1 MGDECNAVIALRL
14 MNVAADPMLPRNDG
28 RPVLVGPLAAV
39 TLTTGDLAA
48 CRRFYQGALGL
59 SPEFHRLQGA
69 GAQQLAAHWGLPTQD
84 EYEYVRLYRPGLEGA
99 LQIRLIGVDAALPA
113 RRPNLDSRFD
123 GPLGV
128 GLPVRDLQTRNRVVE
143 AMGFGSTAGLTSMA
157 FPRADGSTYDIG
169 EVHWIAPDEVM
180 VLGVDRAHLQP
191 VGPIDPAID
200 IGGPAYSSTLISDTA
215 HFAAFFGEVLGLEL
229 RREFTFQSEGPS
241 GGMRLP
247 AGTQVHFQQWFAPGS
262 RSGYLVVMQL
272 LQNALRPP
280 VSLAAPSRGIALWS
294 FPTADLEATL
304 HRARTHATPVLR
316 EIQTIELPGEA
327 AVRSAVVATPDGFA
341 VEIYQR

>member
-1 MGDECNAVIALRL
+1 MSAP
-14 MNVAADPMLPRNDG
+14 ADPMLPRDDG
-28 RPVLVGPLAAV
+28 RAVLVEPLAAV
-39 TLTTGDLAA
+39 TLTTGNLAA
-48 CRRFYQGALGL
+48 ARRFYQGALGM
-59 SPEFHRLQGA
+59 SPEFHRVEGEA
-69 GAQQLAAHWGLPTQD
+69 ATRLAAHWGLPAQAA
-84 EYEYVRLYRPGLEGA
+84 YEYVRLFRPGLEGA
-99 LQIRLIGVDAALPA
+99 LQLRLVAVDSALPTK
-113 RRPNLDSRFD
+113 RPALDSRFD

-128 GLPVRDLQTRNRVVE
+128 GYPVRDLKARNIVVE
-143 AMGFGSTAGLTSMA
+143 ALGFGSTAGLTLMA

-169 EVHWIAPDEVM
+169 EVHWVAPDDVM

-191 VGPIDPAID
+191 VGPIDAAID
-200 IGGPAYSSTLISDTA
+200 IGGPAYSSTLISDA
-215 HFAAFFGEVLGLEL
+215 ARFAPFFGEVLGFEL

-280 VSLAAPSRGIALWS
+280 APLAAPGRGIALWS
-294 FPTADLEATL
+294 FPTLDLEATL
-304 HRARTHATPVLR
+304 LRARAHGTAVLQDAAWIETPGV
-316 EIQTIELPGEA
+316 GS
-327 AVRSAVVATPDGFA
+327 VRSAVLATPDGFP

>member
-1 MGDECNAVIALRL
+1 
-14 MNVAADPMLPRNDG
+14 MNVPADPMLPRDDG
-28 RPVLVGPLAAV
+28 RPMLVEPLAAV
-39 TLTTGDLAA
+39 TLATGDMAA
-48 CRRFYQGALGL
+48 SRRFYQGALGL
-59 SPEFHRLQGA
+59 SPEFHRLRGTA
-69 GAQQLAAHWGLPTQD
+69 ARRLAAQWRLPPQD

-99 LQIRLIGVDAALPA
+99 LQIRMIGVDAALPA
-113 RRPNLDSRFD
+113 KRPALDSRFD

-128 GLPVRDLQTRNRVVE
+128 GFPVRDLKTRHGIVE
-143 AMGFGSTAGLTSMA
+143 TMGFSSTAGLTLMA

-169 EVHWIAPDEVM
+169 EVHWVAPDEVM

-191 VGPIDPAID
+191 VGPIDAAID
-200 IGGPAYSSTLISDTA
+200 IGGPAYSSTLISDTRR
-215 HFAAFFGEVLGLEL
+215 FAAFFGEVLGFEL

-247 AGTQVHFQQWFAPGS
+247 AGTEVHFQQWFAPGS

-280 VSLAAPSRGIALWS
+280 LPLDAPGRGIAMWS
-294 FPTADLEATL
+294 FPTADLAATV
-304 HRARTHATPVLR
+304 HRARAQNTRVLR
-316 EIQTIELPGEA
+316 EIETIELPGEG
-327 AVRSAVVATPDGFA
+327 AVQSALLATPDGFP